1 MAKRD
6 PVRQEKL
13 RVAIRYLLEQG
24 SLAKG
29 TQAQL
34 ARHFGVTR
42 QRVHQLVQDERL
54 RFRGESS
61 AQTPVEAREGLGGRG

>member
-13 RVAIRYLLEQG
+13 RVAIRYLIEKG
-24 SLAKG
+24 DLAKG

-42 QRVHQLVQDERL
+42 QRVHQIVNAERA
-54 RFRGESS
+54 RFEGEAA
-61 AQTPVEAREGLGGRG
+61 AQTPVEAGGR

>member
-13 RVAIRYLLEQG
+13 RVAIRYLLEKG
-24 SLAKG
+24 DLAKG
-29 TQAQL
+29 TQSQL

-42 QRVHQLVQDERL
+42 QRVHQLVNAERT
-54 RFRGESS
+54 RFEGK
-61 AQTPVEAREGLGGRG
+61 AVGQTPVEAGGR

>member
-13 RVAIRYLLEQG
+13 RIAIRYLLEKG
-24 SLAKG
+24 DLAKG
-29 TQAQL
+29 SQAQL

-54 RFRGESS
+54 RFGGQSS
-61 AQTPVEAREGLGGRG
+61 AQTPVEAGGTGR